1 MRRIG
6 FIDIEDGLNVIEEQ
20 PVHLFNEHA
29 KRFEFEK
36 TVTLQSADAVDFF
49 LSVPLSLMNFRVLRF
64 PFSDREK
71 LKKVIPFELDN
82 LIIGGSDSIVFDTI
96 VLGGA
101 NNGFDVLVAYIERG
115 ILKDVLARLSTLN
128 IDPRVVTSIELHAA
142 LEGGADDIARRLVEQ
157 SRVHGQD
164 RVDAAR
170 EEIAS
175 PTINLRTGPFAYTKD
190 LDKTKK
196 KLRVTA
202 VLAVLLALTINSDLL
217 FRTIKARN
225 EASSI
230 RREMRAMYAGLFPH
244 EKRITDELYQLRS
257 HMKEIKD
264 RGDAMI
270 GVYPLRFLLDLSERT
285 MQGITFYEI
294 SLDKDLI
301 KMKGDAVGMDS
312 IGKMKTGL
320 SEYLT
325 DVSVSD
331 IKPSAGGRIAF
342 TVVAKGYRQQ

>member
-1 MRRIG
+1 VRRIG
-6 FIDIEDGLNVIEEQ
+6 FIDIEDGLNIEEKH
-20 PVHLFNEHA
+20 PVYLFKEHA
-29 KRFEFEK
+29 RRFEFEK
-36 TVTLQSADAVDFF
+36 TVTLQSADAGDFF
-49 LSVPLSLMNFRVLRF
+49 LSLPLSLMNFRVLRL
-64 PFSDREK
+64 PFSDRER
-71 LKKVIPFELDN
+71 LNKVIPFELDN
-82 LIIGGSDSIVFDTI
+82 LIIGGSDSIVFDTV

-101 NNGFDVLVAYIERG
+101 DNAFDVLVAYIERG
-115 ILKDVLARLSTLN
+115 ILNDVLARLSALN
-128 IDPRVVTSIELHAA
+128 IDPRVVSSIELHAV
-142 LEGGADDIARRLVEQ
+142 LKGGAEDIARRLVEQ
-157 SRVHGQD
+157 SPLHGQD
-164 RVDAAR
+164 RVDAAG

-175 PTINLRTGPFAYTKD
+175 PAINLRTGPFAYTRD
-190 LDKTKK
+190 LDRTKK

-217 FRTIKARN
+217 FRAIKARD

-230 RREMRAMYAGLFPH
+230 RREMRALYTGLFPN

-257 HMKEIKD
+257 HMKEIKE

-270 GVYPLRFLLDLSERT
+270 GVYPLRFLLDLSKRA
-285 MQGITFYEI
+285 MQGITLYEI

-301 KMKGDAVGMDS
+301 RMKGDAAGMDS
-312 IGKMKTGL
+312 IGRMKTGL

-325 DVSVSD
+325 DVTVSD